1 VGERGAALSAGE
13 RQRIAIARAFLA
25 DPAVLVLDEPTASL
39 DPVSERN
46 VIAGYEAIMRGR
58 TTIIITHRL
67 DLAMQA
73 DRAIVLDG
81 ARVVECGTP
90 ADLQLSRGAFAQL
103 FARPA
108 PAR

>member
-1 VGERGAALSAGE
+1 M
-13 RQRIAIARAFLA
+13 
-25 DPAVLVLDEPTASL
+25 LVLDEPTASL

-67 DLAMQA
+67 DLALQA

-81 ARVVECGTP
+81 ARVVESGTP
-90 ADLQLSRGAFAQL
+90 TDLQLSRGAFAQL

-108 PAR
+108 AAR